1 MIKLGENSSF
11 ELDELD
17 LITGERDRVDKFQ
30 EIQLSFYSCFVCF
43 LILIS
48 NFVIFFYFQVR
59 KSSIFYVFMDSK

>member
-30 EIQLSFYSCFVCF
+30 EIQLSFYSCFVC
-43 LILIS
+43 LLIS
-48 NFVIFFYFQVR
+48 NHFVIFFYFQVR
-59 KSSIFYVFMDSK
+59 KSLLFYVFMDSK